1 MSKSK
6 LEYIWLDGYTPTA
19 NLRSK
24 TKIVEDFGG
33 TLADC
38 PMWSFDGSST
48 QQAEGG
54 SSDCL
59 LKPVAIYPDPER
71 NNGFLVMTEVL
82 NADGTAHVSNGRA
95 TIDDDDNDFWFG
107 FEQEYFLWDPE
118 TNLPIGFPV
127 TKLHKD
133 SFTVRQVQR
142 MHLVVK
148 WWKST

>member
-59 LKPVAIYPDPER
+59 LKPRGHLPRPRTQQWIFGHDRSVECRR
-71 NNGFLVMTEVL
+71 NSPRF
-82 NADGTAHVSNGRA
+82 
-95 TIDDDDNDFWFG
+95 
-107 FEQEYFLWDPE
+107 
-118 TNLPIGFPV
+118 
-127 TKLHKD
+127 
-133 SFTVRQVQR
+133 
-142 MHLVVK
+142 
-148 WWKST
+148 